1 MIVDIFFSTSGRFV
15 RLSPTHAYSF
25 SSQSLGPPGV
35 AYRRAHSASVSVIV
49 ICCCVNTYSCP
60 CLMFVM
66 IVVITIL
73 IIFNRISFSET
84 KERVSFRRLSITSQ
98 NPDVTSNVS
107 SKWIVLILSA
117 DAGQRGCV
125 NQRRWQ
131 CTNCSENAIRYGWC
145 RSSETGWVEVVGGG
159 QTCLQ
164 VFFLASTR
172 NFYPWIAIAIL
183 IGIGV
188 IIVIVIS
195 ITLSLFLPLPLQ
207 SRLVGEALRAEVR
220 DLLLFIFSSSLFGIP
235 RNSC

>member
-1 MIVDIFFSTSGRFV
+1 
-15 RLSPTHAYSF
+15 
-25 SSQSLGPPGV
+25 
-35 AYRRAHSASVSVIV
+35 
-49 ICCCVNTYSCP
+49 
-60 CLMFVM
+60 M

-117 DAGQRGCV
+117 GAGQRGCV

-172 NFYPWIAIAIL
+172 KFYPWIAIAIL

-188 IIVIVIS
+188 IIIIIIIVIS

-220 DLLLFIFSSSLFGIP
+220 DLLRFIFSSSLFGIP